1 MNVPTLP
8 LQTVKQKPETITFEN
23 KQLSPEWMYLQ
34 NPNMQNYEFK
44 NGNLRLKATPV
55 SLNEQKSPTFVA
67 IRQEHFNM
75 EVATSLELKNAQA
88 NDEAGISVYME
99 YHSHYDLFVRQN
111 KDKSRSVVLRYKLG
125 ELEHIEK
132 EMPLNSKGN
141 IELNIKSD
149 INFYY
154 FGYTEN
160 GIYHELGKMNTRYL
174 SSETAGGFTGV
185 VLGLYSVSASTQSK
199 AYADFR
205 YIKYKGE

>member
-1 MNVPTLP
+1 
-8 LQTVKQKPETITFEN
+8 
-23 KQLSPEWMYLQ
+23 MYLQ

-44 NGNLRLKATPV
+44 NGNLRLKATPF

>member
-1 MNVPTLP
+1 
-8 LQTVKQKPETITFEN
+8 
-23 KQLSPEWMYLQ
+23 
-34 NPNMQNYEFK
+34 
-44 NGNLRLKATPV
+44 
-55 SLNEQKSPTFVA
+55 
-67 IRQEHFNM
+67 
-75 EVATSLELKNAQA
+75 
-88 NDEAGISVYME
+88 ME

-160 GIYHELGKMNTRYL
+160 GIYHELGK
-174 SSETAGGFTGV
+174 
-185 VLGLYSVSASTQSK
+185 
-199 AYADFR
+199 
-205 YIKYKGE
+205 